1 MKTAILA
8 VALALAA
15 CSGTRSYVVASASKY
30 PISLSDGLRGPDG
43 ALLRPEQKHV
53 VGEFSYNYKTWG
65 MFWTMIAIVATT
77 LLTDY
82 TDKDISAEINQQVK
96 DAGGDGVTNLTVWA
110 GACTWNVFTVVGVLP
125 DCGNVEI
132 TGEIVKVSGTS
143 TIANR

>member
-65 MFWTMIAIVATT
+65 MFWTMIAFTG
-77 LLTDY
+77 
-82 TDKDISAEINQQVK
+82 DKDISAEINQQVK

>member
-15 CSGTRSYVVASASKY
+15 CSGTRSYVVASASRY

-65 MFWTMIAIVATT
+65 MFWTMIAFTG
-77 LLTDY
+77 
-82 TDKDISAEINQQVK
+82 DKDISAEINQQVK
-96 DAGGDGVTNLTVWA
+96 DAGAVRELSLGSAAQEKKKACYVPHDHA
-110 GACTWNVFTVVGVLP
+110 GG
-125 DCGNVEI
+125 
-132 TGEIVKVSGTS
+132 S
-143 TIANR
+143 TIIGLR

>member
-65 MFWTMIAIVATT
+65 MFWTMIAFTG
-77 LLTDY
+77 
-82 TDKDISAEINQQVK
+82 DKDISAEINQQVK

-143 TIANR
+143 TVANR